1 MGVELP
7 DRNTNCCKS
16 PGETQVAAGWTD
28 GRTERVGPAAAG
40 GGGTVAGRAGAGRS
54 QAVETAPRCLPLPR
68 PSPGLFRGCTLPGPP
83 GHGSLS
89 PSQAKTPSPST
100 IYGQTDPVCVGKG
113 PSPPIRTRRS
123 PRWRRPRAPRRENAL
138 AIPVRLKSPPPTA
151 CFPARR
157 VSLNIVRAARCSPRP
172 LHAGEGASVSAASAE
187 RGGPEGRGEGDLNGH
202 GVASGCLAP
211 RPTHRPCP
219 KPGAH
224 MLSGGPS
231 RSPPL

>member
-1 MGVELP
+1 MW
-7 DRNTNCCKS
+7 NYQT
-16 PGETQVAAGWTD
+16 ETQIVASPQGRRRSPLAGRTD
-28 GRTERVGPAAAG
+28 GRREWDQQQQEGEAQWQGGQEQAAPRRWEQPPAASRCPGRHRGCSG
-40 GGGTVAGRAGAGRS
+40 GAPCQGPLATGRS
-54 QAVETAPRCLPLPR
+54 PHHRQRHRLPPPSPDRWTLCAWERALPPNSHPALPR
-68 PSPGLFRGCTLPGPP
+68 L
-83 GHGSLS
+83 
-89 PSQAKTPSPST
+89 AAA
-100 IYGQTDPVCVGKG
+100 
-113 PSPPIRTRRS
+113 
-123 PRWRRPRAPRRENAL
+123 RAPRRENAL

-157 VSLNIVRAARCSPRP
+157 VSLNIVRAARCSPCP

-187 RGGPEGRGEGDLNGH
+187 LGGPGGRGAGGPERTR
-202 GVASGCLAP
+202 VASGCLAP